1 MALENEVKAKMATAI
16 DHLKQDLNG
25 IRTGRANP
33 AMLDSVV
40 VEVYGSQMRIRD
52 LAQVS
57 TPEPR
62 QLLITSFDPQNVAFI
77 SKAIEQANLGFMPN
91 VDGHLIRINIPQ
103 MDANI
108 RNKMVKMVHE
118 MREKAKV
125 VIRNIRRDFNELVRK
140 QKSTGDIGEDL
151 LKRHEKE
158 IQELTD
164 KFCKEADELSAKK
177 EKEVMT
183 V

>member
-1 MALENEVKAKMATAI
+1 MALQNEVKTKMTAAI
-16 DHLKQDLNG
+16 EHLKQDLSG
-25 IRTGRANP
+25 IRTGRANTG
-33 AMLDSVV
+33 MLDSVT

-62 QLLITSFDPQNVAFI
+62 QLLITPYDGQNTPHI
-77 SKAIEQANLGFMPN
+77 SKAIETANLGFMPN
-91 VDGHLIRINIPQ
+91 VDGNLIRINIPP
-103 MDANI
+103 MDSSL
-108 RNKMVKMVHE
+108 RDKMVKLVHE
-118 MREKAKV
+118 MREKSKV
-125 VIRNIRRDFNELVRK
+125 VVRNIRREFNDLVRK
-140 QKSTGDIGEDL
+140 QKSTGEITEDL

-164 KFCKEADELSAKK
+164 KFCKEADEISAQK
-177 EKEVMT
+177 EKEVTT